1 MPVHSAGMTYIFA
14 LQVHSEDL
22 TRQEKVKSALLLCP
36 EVSFELPVNKPE
48 DIVCMLQD
56 VIMSSIQDIRAL
68 ELRITDIVDDY
79 IQQRYNEDDVLAI
92 SHRCGKITVK
102 ADAKEKI
109 KIGKTTELYPLKDL
123 VRLSDDGKSE
133 VDNDKISDIAN
144 TWMFLD

>member
-1 MPVHSAGMTYIFA
+1 
-14 LQVHSEDL
+14 
-22 TRQEKVKSALLLCP
+22 
-36 EVSFELPVNKPE
+36 
-48 DIVCMLQD
+48 MLQD

-102 ADAKEKI
+102 VDAKEKI

-123 VRLSDDGKSE
+123 VRPSDDGRSE